1 MALTA
6 RIADK
11 AGFLGTFVSAM
22 GCASCFPALAS
33 LGAAVG
39 LGFLTRW
46 EGLFI
51 TKLIPLFALL
61 ALVANA
67 VSWRSHRQMHR
78 LVLGLIGPLL
88 VLSAALLMRLA
99 HIRTA
104 ALLYVGLAFMFVVS
118 VWDLVTP
125 PGQHC
130 TAQDCAS
137 PRQPG

>member
-11 AGFLGTFVSAM
+11 AGFLGAFVSAM
-22 GCASCFPALAS
+22 GCAACFPALAS
-33 LGAAVG
+33 LGAAIG

-51 TKLIPLFALL
+51 TTLIPVFALL
-61 ALVANA
+61 ALAANV
-67 VSWRSHRQMHR
+67 VSWRSHRQAYR

-88 VLSAALLMRLA
+88 VLAAALLMRFV

-104 ALLYVGLAFMFVVS
+104 PLLYVGLAFMLAVS
-118 VWDLVTP
+118 IWDLVAPPKRHGNAAQCTP
-125 PGQHC
+125 PQN
-130 TAQDCAS
+130 
-137 PRQPG
+137 PR